1 MKFYYFRKSCL
12 EPLETVAR
20 VNSPVLQSTVIPN
33 ILRKLKTGN
42 YISFTIAE
50 VNSLVWMW

>member
-1 MKFYYFRKSCL
+1 MIFYYFRISCL

-20 VNSPVLQSTVIPN
+20 VNSPVLESTVIPH

-42 YISFTIAE
+42 YSFAITDM
-50 VNSLVWMW
+50 NSLIWMW